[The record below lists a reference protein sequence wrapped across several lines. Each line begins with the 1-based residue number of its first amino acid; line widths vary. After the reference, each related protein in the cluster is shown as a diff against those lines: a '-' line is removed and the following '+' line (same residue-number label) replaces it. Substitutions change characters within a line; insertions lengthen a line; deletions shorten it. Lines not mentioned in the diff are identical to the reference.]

1 MELRLSLRQAEEHRA
16 LTDRDGLVF
25 QTFFFFMRF
34 FLTNIKAYYYILGR
48 LNEDLSNFQ

>member
-25 QTFFFFMRF
+25 QTFFFFYEI
-34 FLTNIKAYYYILGR
+34 FLDKYKSILLHTRKAK
-48 LNEDLSNFQ
+48 